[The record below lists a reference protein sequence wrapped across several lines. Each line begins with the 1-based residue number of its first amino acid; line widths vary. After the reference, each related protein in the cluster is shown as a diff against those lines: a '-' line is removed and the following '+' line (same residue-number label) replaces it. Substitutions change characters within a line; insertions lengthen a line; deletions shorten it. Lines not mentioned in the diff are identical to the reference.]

1 MIEHYTKSL
10 VLHREPKGEVDEVFT
25 LYTRDLGK
33 IHAKAKSIRRITS
46 KLSGHLTPGSFNKI
60 RIIENNGS
68 GFQVIDALSDGTF
81 KHDELHKFL
90 DFLDKMTPEREP
102 DDELW
107 CYIESIID
115 LGELRGM
122 EYRRLLEIMGFGPKF
137 AKCVNCGRKEID
149 YFMPSDV
156 IFLCDKSF
164 ADLKIN
170 EEEVVKI
177 K

>member
-46 KLSGHLTPGSFNKI
+46 KLSGHLTLGSLNKI
-60 RIIENNGS
+60 RIIENKGS
-68 GFQVIDALSDGTF
+68 GFQVIDALSDEF
-81 KHDELHKFL
+81 FRHDELHKFL
-90 DFLDKMTPEREP
+90 DFLDRMTPEREP

-107 CYIESIID
+107 SFVESIINLGD
-115 LGELRGM
+115 LGGV
-122 EYRRLLEIMGFGPKF
+122 EYRHLLEIMGFGPKF
-137 AKCVNCGRKEID
+137 AKCVNCGRGEIA

-156 IFLCDKSF
+156 IFLCNKSF
-164 ADLKIN
+164 VDLKIN

>member
-10 VLHREPKGEVDEVFT
+10 VLHREPKGEVDEIFT
-25 LYTRDLGK
+25 LYTKDLGK
-33 IHAKAKSIRRITS
+33 IHARAKSIRRITS
-46 KLSGHLTPGSFNKI
+46 KLSGHLRQGSLNKI
-60 RIIENNGS
+60 RIIEKGGS
-68 GFQVIDALSDGTF
+68 GFQVIDALSDEF
-81 KHDELHKFL
+81 FRHDELHKFL

-102 DDELW
+102 DHELW
-107 CYIESIID
+107 HYVESIIG
-115 LGELRGM
+115 LGELGSA

-137 AKCVNCGRKEID
+137 AKCVNCGRGEIA

-164 ADLKIN
+164 MDLNIN